1 MQFGVHLLGL
11 GRRAS
16 VEDFIAAAQAAEE
29 LGYHS
34 VWINDHVVIPTRF
47 SSQYPYSTDG
57 RPSFTPDDS
66 FYDPF
71 VLLAAVAS
79 QTKTIK
85 LGTSVVVIPHRPP
98 ILTAKAVTTLDV
110 ISKGRFIFGL
120 GVGWFAEE
128 LEVLGVSYKDRATIS
143 RAYLDTMKAL
153 WTESRLQLTNTAGQS
168 VEVGFA
174 PKPVQKPYPPLW
186 FGGESHPALRR
197 VAQQG
202 DGWFPAFISPEEF
215 AVKAGELKQLCAAE
229 GRDFASLTICVF
241 SPNRAHATLDA
252 IRIYRQHGAS
262 IMLAPL
268 GNPNLN
274 EFIAQMQQFRDE
286 VMEPARDLS
295 T

>member
-16 VEDFIAAAQAAEE
+16 VDDFIAAAKAAEE

-34 VWINDHVVIPTRF
+34 VWINDHVVIPSQF
-47 SSQYPYSTDG
+47 SSKYPYSPDG
-57 RPSFTPDDS
+57 RPSFSPDDS

-71 VLLAAVAS
+71 VLLAAIAS

-98 ILTAKAVTTLDV
+98 ILTAKAVATLDV
-110 ISKGRFIFGL
+110 ISHGRFIFGL

-128 LEVLGVSYKDRATIS
+128 LELLGIPPKDRARIS
-143 RAYLDTMKAL
+143 RSHLDTMKSL
-153 WTESRLQLTNTAGQS
+153 WTSTRPQLPNLQGQS

-174 PKPVQKPYPPLW
+174 PKPVQKPHPPLW
-186 FGGESHPALRR
+186 FGGESRAALKR
-197 VAQQG
+197 VVQQG

-215 AVKAGELKQLCAAE
+215 AQKAGELKQLCAE
-229 GRDFASLTICVF
+229 QGRDFSSLTICVF

-252 IRIYRQHGAS
+252 IRAYRQHGAS

-274 EFIAQMQQFRDE
+274 EFIEQLKQFREE
-286 VMEPARDLS
+286 VMEPAR
-295 T
+295 TI

>member
-16 VEDFIAAAQAAEE
+16 VEDLIAAAKAAEE

-34 VWINDHVVIPTRF
+34 VWINDHVVIPSQV
-47 SSQYPYSTDG
+47 SSKYPYSADG

-98 ILTAKAVTTLDV
+98 ILTAKAVATLDV
-110 ISKGRFIFGL
+110 ISGGRFIFGL

-128 LEVLGVSYKDRATIS
+128 LEVLGISYKDRAKIS
-143 RAYLDTMKAL
+143 RSYLDTMKSL
-153 WTESRLQLTNTAGQS
+153 WTEARLQLPNASGES
-168 VEVGFA
+168 IEVGFA
-174 PKPVQKPYPPLW
+174 PKPIQKPYPPLW
-186 FGGESHPALRR
+186 FGGESRPALRR
-197 VAQQG
+197 VVQQG

-215 AVKAGELKQLCAAE
+215 VVKAGELKHLCTE
-229 GRDFASLTICVF
+229 LGRDFSSVTICVF

-252 IRIYRQHGAS
+252 IRTYRQHGAS

-268 GNPNLN
+268 GNPDLN
-274 EFIAQMQQFRDE
+274 AFIAQMKQFREE
-286 VMEPARDLS
+286 VMEPTRAI
-295 T
+295 

>member
-16 VEDFIAAAQAAEE
+16 VEDFIAVAKAAEE
-29 LGYHS
+29 FGYHS
-34 VWINDHVVIPTRF
+34 VWINDHVVIPSQF
-47 SSQYPYSTDG
+47 SSKYPYSADG

-98 ILTAKAVTTLDV
+98 ILTAKAVATLDV
-110 ISKGRFIFGL
+110 ISGGRFIFGL

-128 LEVLGVSYKDRATIS
+128 LEVLGVSYKDRAKIS
-143 RAYLDTMKAL
+143 RSYLDTMKSL
-153 WTESRLQLTNTAGQS
+153 WTESRLHLTNASGES
-168 VEVGFA
+168 VEVGFS
-174 PKPVQKPYPPLW
+174 PKPVQKPHPPLW
-186 FGGESHPALRR
+186 FGGESRPALRR
-197 VAQQG
+197 VVQQG

-215 AVKAGELKQLCAAE
+215 AVKAGELKQLCAE
-229 GRDFASLTICVF
+229 QGRDFSSLTICVF

-252 IRIYRQHGAS
+252 IRAYRQHGAS

-268 GNPNLN
+268 GNPDLN
-274 EFIAQMQQFRDE
+274 AFIAQMRQFREE
-286 VMEPARDLS
+286 VMEPAR
-295 T
+295 TI

>member
-1 MQFGVHLLGL
+1 MQFGIHLLGL

-16 VEDFIAAAQAAEE
+16 VADFITAAKAAEE

-34 VWINDHVVIPTRF
+34 VWINDHVVIPSQF
-47 SSQYPYSTDG
+47 SSKYPYSPDG
-57 RPSFTPDDS
+57 RPSFTADDS

-98 ILTAKAVTTLDV
+98 ILTAKAVATLDV
-110 ISKGRFIFGL
+110 ISNGRFIFGL

-128 LEVLGVSYKDRATIS
+128 LELLGVNPKERAKIS
-143 RAYLDTMKAL
+143 RSYLDTMKSL
-153 WTESRLQLTNTAGQS
+153 WTETRLQLPNTQGQP

-174 PKPVQKPYPPLW
+174 PKPVQKPHPPLW
-186 FGGESHPALRR
+186 FGGESHAALKR
-197 VAQQG
+197 VVQQG
-202 DGWFPAFISPEEF
+202 DGWFPAFIAPEEF
-215 AVKAGELKQLCAAE
+215 GKKADELKQLCAE
-229 GRDFASLTICVF
+229 YGRDFSSLTICVF

-252 IRIYRQHGAS
+252 VRTYREHGAS

-268 GNPNLN
+268 GTPNVA
-274 EFIAQMQQFRDE
+274 EYIEKMKKFRAE
-286 VMEPARDLS
+286 VMEPARTL
-295 T
+295 

>member
-16 VEDFIAAAQAAEE
+16 VDDFIAAAKAAEE

-34 VWINDHVVIPTRF
+34 VWINDHVVIPAQF
-47 SSQYPYSTDG
+47 SSKYPYSPDG
-57 RPSFTPDDS
+57 KPSFSPDDS

-71 VLLAAVAS
+71 VLLAAIAS

-98 ILTAKAVTTLDV
+98 ILTAKAVATLDV
-110 ISKGRFIFGL
+110 ISHGRFIFGL

-128 LEVLGVSYKDRATIS
+128 LELLGIPPKERAKIS
-143 RAYLDTMKAL
+143 RSYLDTMKSL
-153 WTESRLQLTNTAGQS
+153 WTEARLQLPNTQGQA

-174 PKPVQKPYPPLW
+174 PKPIQKPYPPLW
-186 FGGESHPALRR
+186 FGGESRAALKR
-197 VAQQG
+197 VVQQG

-215 AVKAGELKQLCAAE
+215 AKKSEELQQLCAE
-229 GRDFASLTICVF
+229 HGRDFSSLTTCVF

-252 IRIYRQHGAS
+252 IRTYRQHGAS

-268 GNPNLN
+268 GNPDLN
-274 EFIAQMQQFRDE
+274 AFIEQMKTFRKD
-286 VMEPARDLS
+286 VMEPAR
-295 T
+295 TI

>member
-1 MQFGVHLLGL
+1 MQFGIHLLGL

-16 VEDFIAAAQAAEE
+16 VEDFIAAAKAAEE

-34 VWINDHVVIPTRF
+34 VWINDHVVIPSQF
-47 SSQYPYSTDG
+47 SSKYPYSTDG

-71 VLLAAVAS
+71 VLLAAIAS

-98 ILTAKAVTTLDV
+98 ILTAKAVATLDV
-110 ISKGRFIFGL
+110 ISGGRFILGL

-128 LEVLGVSYKDRATIS
+128 LELLGISYKDRAKIS
-143 RAYLDTMKAL
+143 RAYLDTMKSL
-153 WTESRLQLTNTAGQS
+153 WTESRLQLTNTSGEA

-174 PKPVQKPYPPLW
+174 PKPIQKPYPPLW
-186 FGGESHPALRR
+186 FGGESRPALKR
-197 VAQQG
+197 VVQQG

-215 AVKAGELKQLCAAE
+215 AVKAGELKQLCTE
-229 GRDFASLTICVF
+229 HGREFSSLTICVF

-252 IRIYRQHGAS
+252 IRTYRQHGAS

-274 EFIAQMQQFRDE
+274 EFIAQMKQFRNE
-286 VMEPARDLS
+286 VMDPARS
-295 T
+295 M

>member
-11 GRRAS
+11 GRRAV
-16 VEDFIAAAQAAEE
+16 VEDFITAAKAAEE

-34 VWINDHVVIPTRF
+34 VWINDHVVIPSQF
-47 SSQYPYSTDG
+47 SSQYPYSPDG

-71 VLLAAVAS
+71 VLLAAVAA

-98 ILTAKAVTTLDV
+98 ILTAKAVATLDV
-110 ISKGRFIFGL
+110 ISRGRFIFGL

-128 LEVLGVSYKDRATIS
+128 LALLGITPKDRAKIS
-143 RAYLDTMKAL
+143 RSYLDTMKSL
-153 WTESRLQLTNTAGQS
+153 WTETRPHLQNAQGQS

-186 FGGESHPALRR
+186 FGGESRPALKR
-197 VAQQG
+197 VVQQG

-215 AVKAGELKQLCAAE
+215 GKKAEELKQLCAE
-229 GRDFASLTICVF
+229 QGRDFSSLTICVF

-252 IRIYRQHGAS
+252 IRTYRQHGAS

-268 GNPNLN
+268 GNPNLD
-274 EFIAQMQQFRDE
+274 EFIAQMKKFRED
-286 VMEPARDLS
+286 VMEPAQAI
-295 T
+295 

>member
-16 VEDFIAAAQAAEE
+16 VEDFIEAAKAAEE

-34 VWINDHVVIPTRF
+34 VWINDHVVIPSQF
-47 SSQYPYSTDG
+47 SSKYPYSADG

-79 QTKTIK
+79 YTKTIK

-98 ILTAKAVTTLDV
+98 ILTAKAVATLDV
-110 ISKGRFIFGL
+110 ISRGRFIFGL

-128 LEVLGVSYKDRATIS
+128 LELLGVSYKDRAKIS
-143 RAYLDTMKAL
+143 RSYLDMMKSL
-153 WTESRLQLTNTAGQS
+153 WTENRLQLTNAAGQS
-168 VEVGFA
+168 MEVGFA

-186 FGGESHPALRR
+186 FGGESRPALRR

-215 AVKAGELKQLCAAE
+215 TAKAEELKQLCAEE

-252 IRIYRQHGAS
+252 IRTYRQHGAS

-274 EFIAQMQQFRDE
+274 EFIAQMKQFRDE
-286 VMEPARDLS
+286 VMEPAR
-295 T
+295 TI